1 MRQKENCKAVD
12 RERKQAKSSS
22 EEQRWGTIEKQR
34 RRFAR
39 WKEHF
44 KKVLNK
50 EISESLPQEEQEQ
63 RTEKEARYFCR
74 DTLNT
79 RRKSCIDGA
88 QKEESPWSRSD
99 NCRNVEIRLSPDQ
112 PKTQIHQIWKEEI
125 VHKECIKRLI
135 RQIPQKGNLQECGNG
150 DE

>member
-1 MRQKENCKAVD
+1 MP
-12 RERKQAKSSS
+12 
-22 EEQRWGTIEKQR
+22 G
-34 RRFAR
+34 

-50 EISESLPQEEQEQ
+50 EISESPPQEEQEQ
-63 RTEKEARYFCR
+63 RTEKEARYCCR
-74 DTLNT
+74 DTLNI

-112 PKTQIHQIWKEEI
+112 PKLKFTKYG
-125 VHKECIKRLI
+125 KR
-135 RQIPQKGNLQECGNG
+135 RKYPRSVSR
-150 DE
+150 D

>member
-1 MRQKENCKAVD
+1 MTGKGNEQKAAV
-12 RERKQAKSSS
+12 KSKDGDQLKSK
-22 EEQRWGTIEKQR
+22 EG
-34 RRFAR
+34 RFAR

-44 KKVLNK
+44 NKVLNK
-50 EISESLPQEEQEQ
+50 ENSESPPQEEQEQ

-112 PKTQIHQIWKEEI
+112 PKTQIHQIWKEEK
-125 VHKECIKRLI
+125 VPKECIKRLI
-135 RQIPQKGNLQECGNG
+135 RQIPQKGNLQECANG

>member
-1 MRQKENCKAVD
+1 MTGKGNKQKAAV
-12 RERKQAKSSS
+12 KSKD
-22 EEQRWGTIEKQR
+22 EELLKSKEG
-34 RRFAR
+34 RFAR

-50 EISESLPQEEQEQ
+50 EISESPPQEEQEQ

-88 QKEESPWSRSD
+88 QKEE
-99 NCRNVEIRLSPDQ
+99 
-112 PKTQIHQIWKEEI
+112 
-125 VHKECIKRLI
+125 
-135 RQIPQKGNLQECGNG
+135 IP
-150 DE
+150 

>member
-1 MRQKENCKAVD
+1 MG
-12 RERKQAKSSS
+12 S
-22 EEQRWGTIEKQR
+22 EESLKNTESSCIQETKRKIVKQLTGKGKKQKSAVKSKDGELLKSKEG
-34 RRFAR
+34 RFAR

-50 EISESLPQEEQEQ
+50 EISESPPQEEQEQ
-63 RTEKEARYFCR
+63 RTEKEARYFYFCR

-112 PKTQIHQIWKEEI
+112 PKTQIHQI
-125 VHKECIKRLI
+125 
-135 RQIPQKGNLQECGNG
+135 
-150 DE
+150 